1 MKSEMRG
8 IIEAQRIERRWLAAR
23 RVSPARSRPG
33 FGVGEDALIRSLTS
47 GRAAR
52 AETDRASSPAGAA
65 VPSPAPALVPGSPKR
80 TTDPDMRYPRGGV
93 RSRPRRVSGRPL
105 IAYLYRRDLPILAAI
120 PLAPVLLAL
129 LFPVLGAF
137 DFYARQLGVRMPA
150 ADSGELAMQP
160 VATDARGGDAPMSV
174 DATTFEQIRRTEYT
188 VQPGDTI
195 SEIAVRFGLD
205 TGTILSMNP
214 VDDVRRLLPGTVLS
228 IPDRDG
234 LFHAVQ
240 PGESLSRIAAS
251 YEVPVYRILDANNL
265 ETDVLQVGDTLF
277 IPGARMAMDDY
288 LLAIGELLSW
298 PVRSFRLTS
307 GFGMRL
313 DPITRQWRMHNG
325 IDMANA
331 IGTPVLA
338 ARSGRVVHIEANS
351 GTYGHLI
358 ILDHGNGIRTLYAHL
373 NSFAVSAGQWV
384 STGQMIGR
392 MGNTGRST
400 GPHLHFSVIRNG
412 RWIDPMGQ
420 LVRR

>member
-1 MKSEMRG
+1 M
-8 IIEAQRIERRWLAAR
+8 
-23 RVSPARSRPG
+23 
-33 FGVGEDALIRSLTS
+33 
-47 GRAAR
+47 
-52 AETDRASSPAGAA
+52 
-65 VPSPAPALVPGSPKR
+65 
-80 TTDPDMRYPRGGV
+80 
-93 RSRPRRVSGRPL
+93 
-105 IAYLYRRDLPILAAI
+105 
-120 PLAPVLLAL
+120 
-129 LFPVLGAF
+129 LFPVFGAF
-137 DFYARQLGVRMPA
+137 DFYARQLDVRVPA
-150 ADSGELAMQP
+150 AAAGELVMRP
-160 VATDARGGDAPMSV
+160 VATDARGGDAPISV
-174 DATTFEQIRRTEYT
+174 DATSFEQIRRTEYT
-188 VQPGDTI
+188 VRPGDTI

-240 PGESLSRIAAS
+240 PGESLSRIAS
-251 YEVPVYRILDANNL
+251 TYEVPVYRILDANNL

-277 IPGARMAMDDY
+277 IPGARMAMEDY

-298 PVRSFRLTS
+298 PVRSFRFTS

-325 IDMANA
+325 IDLANA

-338 ARSGRVVHIEANS
+338 ARSGRVVHVEPNS

-373 NSFAVSAGQWV
+373 DSFAVSAGQWV